1 MPKSKVGTSD
11 SKINSKKA
19 KSFSSLEVDLKKA
32 IRMSGLTHY
41 SLAKLAGCAPS
52 MLDRFM
58 SGERDLR
65 FSTAG
70 RIADAL
76 CKKLL

>member
-11 SKINSKKA
+11 SKINLKKT

-32 IRMSGLTHY
+32 IHLSGLTHY

-70 RIADAL
+70 RVADAL
-76 CKKLL
+76 GKKLS